1 MVAAP
6 PDVGEHTDEVLQEFG
21 FSAQEIEGLRKAKAI

>member
-1 MVAAP
+1 VAPP

-21 FSAQEIEGLRKAKAI
+21 FSRDEIAGLRKAKAI